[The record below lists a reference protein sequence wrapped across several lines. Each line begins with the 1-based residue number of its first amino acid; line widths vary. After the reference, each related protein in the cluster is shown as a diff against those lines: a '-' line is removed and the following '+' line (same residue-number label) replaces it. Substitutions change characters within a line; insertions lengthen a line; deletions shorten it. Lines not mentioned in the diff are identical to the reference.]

1 MKLRPLLVV
10 AAVAT
15 LSILIYRAAVRQSSA
30 RFPTAEPTRNER
42 ASAAAA
48 EAAPV
53 AAPPAVADTVVAART
68 ITGAAWASTT
78 VPELAAF
85 RIWTENYLRAPA
97 GGRDGLVANGRA
109 LALAR
114 RAVLAKL
121 IRQDPQAALAA
132 AVPMV
137 VRQQLPAEI
146 VDVIEERV
154 SGVGELALNA
164 VTPIPG
170 GKVLEPLFRAT
181 VLQGREYRAF
191 VYGRRTAQTTVRS
204 TSMVGIAIDGDLA
217 VSEAPLR
224 VLESGEVAGSRPV
237 ERACPYCVGLPVD
250 ATAAL
255 NTGGPLAVEFG
266 GKVQLL
272 DRPAHLQQ
280 LESDLLAAEKV
291 NAGDNLPGTS
301 GVTNRPSQTWTHGTK
316 KVLIIRVDFDDHPGT
331 PSYPNGGAALT
342 DDYLVNVFTST
353 NGVGDFYAQSSY
365 GKTALQIAATSGGD
379 SPDVTPVLRMPQ
391 KASYYAAGGKN
402 TELHNDARAA
412 AQNAG
417 VDVAAYDRVGVV
429 FRFLGNKSEISDTQ
443 ITYGGLGNID
453 GPNFWVNG
461 YFDFRVVAHE
471 IGHNYGLYHS
481 NLWKVTDGNPVSE
494 SGTSTEY
501 GDLFDVMGMNGDITL
516 DFNPWHKSILQWLPD
531 SAVSTIAAPGTY
543 RVYRFDAA
551 AANLANARALKIVRD
566 STRDYWIG
574 YRRGTS
580 NASFDGGAYV
590 LWGYNSNHVSNLLD
604 MTTPGTN
611 ANDAGLAIGA
621 TFTDTARGITIQ
633 PLAQGG
639 SGAEEYLDVQIGL
652 TPLVQWSSTS
662 VIVGETG
669 GSATLTVTRTR
680 NSSGALSVNYTTA
693 SGTATSGSDFT
704 ATSGTLTWSDG
715 ETASKTITVPITADA
730 LVETSET
737 FTVTL
742 SSATG
747 ATLSDAASAT
757 VTILDPGVRDPSFAA
772 NWINSAIEKV
782 LPLPDGSVVLGGW
795 FSSVQDSDFDV
806 FGRTGVTKVDAT
818 GKLDTSFAAGGG
830 TTGTPVLDLAL
841 QPDGKIIAVGDFTAM
856 NGTARNRIARLN
868 ADGSLDTS
876 FDPGTGADGRIYA
889 VLLQPDGK
897 IVVGGTFTNFNGT
910 AREYLARLNSDGSLD
925 TSFAGADFADT
936 TGWRVESLAMQADGK
951 LLVGGSFYFSGG
963 ATRKAGICR
972 VDSTGALD
980 DTFNGVAQGAHAL
993 GSAGSIGSVKS
1004 IAVQPDGK
1012 ILIGGAFTAYNNTAC
1027 GGVARLT
1034 NTGALDGT
1042 FAMTADGTTNTI
1054 ALMPDGRVLVGGTFT
1069 TVNGSAASR
1078 LALLSSSGATDT
1090 TFAAAGGFS
1099 GAVRDWA
1106 LLPNGR
1112 VLLAGDRA
1120 SFQETSSE
1128 RPLWQFAGPIAGI
1141 PGVVQLAA
1149 LTASGTE
1156 GGTAQLSVTRSG
1168 SGVGALTVGYA
1179 TLPGTAGSGD
1189 FTATAGVLTWAHGD
1203 TAAKTIAVPL
1213 TSGAT
1218 SDGGENFL
1226 VQLGQP
1232 LIGGAILGA
1241 NQRATITISEP
1252 AGYALFNSTYF
1263 SAGEL
1268 ENTSI
1273 SGPNA
1278 DPDADGWV
1286 NLVEYA
1292 LGLNPRSASTSGL
1305 PVAGTTASDWVFT
1318 YTRPASATDVTYTVE
1333 FSSNL
1338 AGWGTGSVTH
1348 QFVSTAGGVETWR
1361 ATVPLSSATSAFFRL
1376 RIDR

>member
-1 MKLRPLLVV
+1 MRSDL
-10 AAVAT
+10 
-15 LSILIYRAAVRQSSA
+15 
-30 RFPTAEPTRNER
+30 
-42 ASAAAA
+42 ASATA

-53 AAPPAVADTVVAART
+53 AAPSALADAVVAART
-68 ITGAAWASTT
+68 VTGAAWASTT
-78 VPELAAF
+78 VPEFAAF
-85 RIWTENYLRAPA
+85 RIWTENYLRAPV
-97 GGRDGLVANGRA
+97 GGREALIADGRA
-109 LALAR
+109 RALTR

-121 IRQDPQAALAA
+121 IRQDPEAALAA

-146 VDVIEERV
+146 ADLLEERV

-170 GKVLEPLFRAT
+170 EKVREPLFRAT

-191 VYGRRTAQTTVRS
+191 VYGRRAAQATVRS

-224 VLESGEVAGSRPV
+224 VLEPGEVAGTRPV
-237 ERACPYCVGLPVD
+237 EQACPYCAGLPID
-250 ATAAL
+250 AGAAL
-255 NTGGPLAVEFG
+255 NGGGPLAVEYG

-272 DRPAHLQQ
+272 DRPAHVRQ
-280 LESDLLAAEKV
+280 LESDLLAAEQV
-291 NAGDNLPGTS
+291 NAADDLPGTS
-301 GVTNRPSQTWTHGTK
+301 GVTGRPSQSWTHGTK
-316 KVLIIRVDFDDHPGT
+316 KVLLIRVDFSDFPGT

-342 DDYLVNVFTST
+342 DDYLVNVFTGT
-353 NGVGDFYAQSSY
+353 NGIGDFYAQSSY

-379 SPDVTPVLRMPQ
+379 SPDVTAVLRMPQ
-391 KASYYAAGGKN
+391 TAAYYATNGAN
-402 TELHNDARAA
+402 TTLHTDARAA

-417 VDVAAYDRVGVV
+417 VDVAGYNRVGVV
-429 FRFLGNKSEISDTQ
+429 FRFLGTSVIPGSQ
-443 ITYGGLGNID
+443 ITYAGLGNID

-481 NLWKVTDGNPVSE
+481 NLWQVSDGNPVSE

-531 SAVSTIAAPGTY
+531 GAISTVAAPGTY

-551 AANLANARALKIVRD
+551 AANLANARALKVVRD

-580 NASFDGGAYV
+580 NSSLDGGAYV
-590 LWGYNSNHVSNLLD
+590 LWGYNNNHVSNLLD
-604 MTTPGTN
+604 LTTPGSN
-611 ANDAGLAIGA
+611 VNDAGLEIGA
-621 TFTDTARGITIQ
+621 TFTDTARGITIK

-680 NSSGALSVNYTTA
+680 NSTGALSVNYATA
-693 SGTATSGSDFT
+693 SGTATSGSDFA
-704 ATSGTLTWSDG
+704 ATSGTLSWSDG
-715 ETASKTITVPITADA
+715 DTSSKTITVPITADTLA
-730 LVETSET
+730 ETSET
-737 FTVTL
+737 FAVTL
-742 SSATG
+742 SNAVG
-747 ATLSDAASAT
+747 ATLGDATNAT

-772 NWINSAIEKV
+772 DFINSSIEKV

-795 FSSVQDSDFDV
+795 FSSVQDSDFEV

-818 GKLDTSFAAGGG
+818 GKLDTSFAAAGG
-830 TTGTPVLDLAL
+830 TTGTPVYDLAL

-856 NGTARNRIARLN
+856 NGVARNRIARLN

-897 IVVGGTFTNFNGT
+897 ILVGGQFTQFNGT
-910 AREYLARLNSDGSLD
+910 AREYLARLNADGSID
-925 TSFAGADFADT
+925 TSFVGPDFAMT
-936 TGWRVESLAMQADGK
+936 SGWSVESLALQADGK

-963 ATRKAGICR
+963 ATLKAGLCR
-972 VDSTGALD
+972 LAANGALD
-980 DTFNGVAQGAHAL
+980 STFDGIAQGAHAY
-993 GSAGSIGSVKS
+993 GSTSSLRSIRVV
-1004 IAVQPDGK
+1004 AVQPDGR
-1012 ILIGGAFTAYNNTAC
+1012 ILIGGAFTAYNNTARD
-1027 GGVARLT
+1027 GIARLT
-1034 NTGALDGT
+1034 STGALDGT
-1042 FAMTADGTTNTI
+1042 FAPTTDGTTNTI
-1054 ALMPDGRVLVGGTFT
+1054 ALLPDGRVLLGGTFT
-1069 TVNGSAASR
+1069 TVNGAAASR
-1078 LALLSSSGATDT
+1078 LALLSSTGVTDS
-1090 TFAAAGGFS
+1090 TFAAAGGYAGS
-1099 GAVRDWA
+1099 VRDLA
-1106 LLPNGR
+1106 LLPTGR
-1112 VLLAGDRA
+1112 VLLGGD
-1120 SFQETSSE
+1120 FSSLQGATPN
-1128 RPLWQFAGPIAGI
+1128 RPLWRFAGPMSGA
-1141 PGVVQLAA
+1141 PGSVQLAS
-1149 LTASGTE
+1149 LTGGGAE
-1156 GGTAQLSVTRSG
+1156 GATAQLSVTRSG
-1168 SGVGALTVGYA
+1168 SGAGALTIGYA

-1189 FTATAGVLTWAHGD
+1189 FTATAGVLTWADGD
-1203 TAAKTIAVPL
+1203 MAAKTITVPL
-1213 TSGAT
+1213 TSDAVA
-1218 SDGGENFL
+1218 DGGENFF

-1241 NQRATITISEP
+1241 NQRATLTISEP
-1252 AGYALFNSTYF
+1252 AGYALFNSTHF
-1263 SAGEL
+1263 STGEL
-1268 ENTSI
+1268 ENSSI

-1278 DPDADGWV
+1278 DPDGDGLA

-1292 LGLNPRSASTSGL
+1292 LGLNPRNASTSGL
-1305 PVAGTTASDWVFT
+1305 PVASTTTSDWVFT

-1338 AGWGTGSVTH
+1338 SGWGTSGVTH
-1348 QFVSTAGGVETWR
+1348 QMISSAGGVETWR
-1361 ATVPLSSATSAFFRL
+1361 AAVPLNSATSAFFRL